1 MSHVLVPFLSF
12 YVVCFSSFLSN
23 MLFRRHGKSTFTN
36 CIPSPCFSFS
46 IHFLC
51 FHFLSFPFLK
61 IIAILCFAFLSFCFP
76 VFSCLVYSDALAN
89 WRGSHNHCRLCFCV
103 SMNICGWKA
112 FGKFI
117 LNICRTW
124 QPFSN
129 KYLYDLPSK
138 MNNNR
143 EPTPGSCGAN
153 HAMQLQLVWNAPLLH
168 LNRPRTRGRLTRK
181 SPQTLAP

>member
-1 MSHVLVPFLSF
+1 MSLSLFFPFMLFVSLLFFPICFLDGMEKAHSQIAFLPPAFPFLF
-12 YVVCFSSFLSN
+12 IFFA
-23 MLFRRHGKSTFTN
+23 F
-36 CIPSPCFSFS
+36 P
-46 IHFLC
+46 
-51 FHFLSFPFLK
+51 SFPFLK